1 MARSMDPDEAR
12 FRSGRLAS
20 WWRHWR
26 KRGVISGPG
35 CCDADASEHLAR
47 IDEAECCEPHVL
59 AGKWPAD
66 SMSYRSQ
73 PWTIERLSTSER
85 A

>member
-1 MARSMDPDEAR
+1 MGRSMDPDEAR
-12 FRSGRLAS
+12 FRSGKLAS

-26 KRGVISGPG
+26 ERGVISHPG

-47 IDEAECCEPHVL
+47 VDEAECREPLVL

-66 SMSYRSQ
+66 PMSCRSHV
-73 PWTIERLSTSER
+73 LSIP
-85 A
+85 ALDN